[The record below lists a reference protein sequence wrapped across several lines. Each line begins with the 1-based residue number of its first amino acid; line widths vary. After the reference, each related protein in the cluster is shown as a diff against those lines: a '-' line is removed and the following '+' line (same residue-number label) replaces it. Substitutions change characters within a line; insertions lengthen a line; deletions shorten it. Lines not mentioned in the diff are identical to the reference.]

1 MDIAELGFRV
11 DSSGLVE
18 STKALD
24 QNAAAAV
31 KAGGAAERL
40 ERSYQAAART
50 IERSARSAGTASA
63 ASVTATTSAS
73 KSVETFTQQQEKAA
87 VKTAALANAVDSGAI
102 SAGQYA
108 AAMRMLPAQITDIV
122 TGLASGQSAFMVA
135 IQQGGQ
141 LKDSFGGIVPASKAL
156 ALGLTGLINPLT
168 LGATAGGALALAWYQ
183 GSEEA
188 HAFEEAIILTGNSAG
203 LTASQL
209 ADMAQAMSKI
219 AGSTTSSTSNALAQ
233 VAASGRFTAEQIEL
247 VGRAAEQMRI
257 ATGQSIDATIKQFVS
272 IADGPVEAAGALNRS
287 FHFLTEEQYRSI
299 VAFEEQGEAA
309 QATAVLMEAYA
320 GSIDQRAPAL
330 VENVNWIGA
339 AWRDVKKEMSEV
351 WDIWRNIGRGDTV
364 ADQIAALQ
372 QQIAYT
378 RDSVASG
385 LSSKT
390 QADIDKMEAQL
401 LKLRQS
407 EVTVRWSGI
416 DSPADVAEMDRQRTA
431 SAQWEQRLAMYD
443 KQKRAELEIAE
454 IRKDGLASG
463 QSEAAIEATITA
475 YKKQQ
480 ADIDARRK
488 PKEKTSDSAAES
500 LLASIERQI
509 TANQELVSTGEK
521 VTQSRRLEIQAQQ
534 LLDDGSKSLTQSHRA
549 ELKASI
555 PLLQQSDARAVA
567 YTKETLA
574 AEALARQKAI
584 LDQASANRTRAN
596 EVDLLQYQFGTDGAE
611 RMRRELDI
619 MREYQEELKRLGSR
633 DVATDK
639 ESWDVLAA
647 RAQAYRDQELQRE
660 QAFQDRRM
668 AMLGDWRS
676 GVDLVWKD
684 YAFAAANA
692 SEQAGSFLSNSL
704 SSWEDQFV
712 QLAQTGKLSF
722 SSLVDSMI
730 ADLARYAAKQAAV
743 GLLGSV
749 MGGLTGGGAGGSWTG
764 TAAGAGS
771 NLNFGSNAGSF
782 AGGGWMSFGGG
793 RANGGPVAP
802 GSLYEVGEGGDP
814 ELFQQGGRSYLIPG
828 NRGQVVPA
836 APMASGGSGSGGG
849 VEVNVKVINAPAG
862 TTATATRNDRGGVD
876 VEMLIGAV
884 DKAIGGRIAAGT
896 GATYAG
902 IKGRLDVRD
911 RR

>member
-1 MDIAELGFRV
+1 MEIAELGYKV
-11 DSSGLVE
+11 DSTALVAG
-18 STKALD
+18 TKALEL
-24 QNAAAAV
+24 NASAAV
-31 KAGGAAERL
+31 KASGAADTL

-63 ASVTATTSAS
+63 ATVSATTSAS
-73 KSVETFTQQQEKAA
+73 KSVEAFTQQQEKAA
-87 VKTAALANAVDSGAI
+87 VKAAALANAVDSGAI

-168 LGATAGGALALAWYQ
+168 LGATAVGALALAWYQ

-219 AGSTTSSTSNALAQ
+219 EGSTTSSTSNALAQ

-257 ATGQSIDATIKQFVS
+257 ATGQSIEATIKQFVS
-272 IADGPVEAAGALNRS
+272 MADSPVQAAGALNQS

-309 QATAVLMEAYA
+309 KATAVLMESFAD
-320 GSIDQRAPAL
+320 SVDRRAPKI

-339 AWRDVKKEMSEV
+339 KWRGVREEMTAV

-364 ADQIAALQ
+364 ADQISALQ

-378 RDSVASG
+378 RGAIASG
-385 LSSKT
+385 MSTKT
-390 QADIDKMEAQL
+390 QADIDKMEAQV

-463 QSEAAIEATITA
+463 QSEVAIEATIAA

-480 ADIDARRK
+480 ADIDARK
-488 PKEKTSDSAAES
+488 GKKQNSDDNSAVR
-500 LLASIERQI
+500 LLETIERQVI
-509 TANQELVSTGEK
+509 ANEQLVSSGEK
-521 VTQSRRLEIQAQQ
+521 VSATDRIVIQAQQ
-534 LLDDGSKSLTQSHRA
+534 MLADSTNTMTRSQREA
-549 ELKASI
+549 LKAAI
-555 PLLQQSDARAVA
+555 PLLRASGDTATA
-567 YTKETLA
+567 YEKETLA

-584 LDQASANRTRAN
+584 LDQASANRARAN

-639 ESWDVLAA
+639 DSWDVQAA
-647 RAQAYRDQELQRE
+647 RAQTYRDQELQRE
-660 QAFQDRRM
+660 QAFQERRM
-668 AMLGDWRS
+668 AMLGDWHS

-684 YAFAAANA
+684 YAFAAQNA
-692 SEQAGSFLSNSL
+692 SEQAGSALSNGL
-704 SSWEDQFV
+704 SAAEDAFV
-712 QLAQTGKLSF
+712 RFVQTGKLSF
-722 SSLVDSMI
+722 SDLTKSIL
-730 ADLARYAAKQAAV
+730 ADLARIAARQAIV
-743 GLLGSV
+743 GAIGSIV
-749 MGGLTGGGAGGSWTG
+749 GSFTGAAAGGAWTG
-764 TAAGAGS
+764 TSAGAGS
-771 NLNFGSNAGSF
+771 NLNFGSEAGSF
-782 AGGGWMSFGGG
+782 AGGGWMSYGGF
-793 RANGGPVAP
+793 AAGGYT
-802 GSLYEVGEGGDP
+802 GDGGKH
-814 ELFQQGGRSYLIPG
+814 E
-828 NRGQVVPA
+828 
-836 APMASGGSGSGGG
+836 
-849 VEVNVKVINAPAG
+849 PAG
-862 TTATATRNDRGGVD
+862 LVHRGEYVMNAEATDRLGVGFLDSLSSGAWTGERDDEQTSTAAITLKLPA
-876 VEMLIGAV
+876 
-884 DKAIGGRIAAGT
+884 KAAIPEFACHP
-896 GATYAG
+896 
-902 IKGRLDVRD
+902 
-911 RR
+911 